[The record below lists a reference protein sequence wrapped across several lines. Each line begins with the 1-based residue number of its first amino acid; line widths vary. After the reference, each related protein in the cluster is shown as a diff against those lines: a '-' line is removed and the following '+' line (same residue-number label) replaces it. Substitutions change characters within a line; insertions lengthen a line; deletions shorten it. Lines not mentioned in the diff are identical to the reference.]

1 MENYNSSLLISGAII
16 VASIIISFT
25 INNNSSSNDHCY
37 NKVYKAELK
46 RQETVLYLKKDRL
59 TMESRA
65 AQNAKILCLHK

>member
-1 MENYNSSLLISGAII
+1 MKNYNSSFLISGAII

-37 NKVYKAELK
+37 
-46 RQETVLYLKKDRL
+46 KKDRL